1 MSDPMQSA
9 SSDEPNE
16 ISVDLTK
23 IAEDIQE
30 KANVVINQYQEKAND
45 PKTRQIASAVFGI
58 CFSTGLTYFAAKRGA
73 KAGMKDFVNAGQDLI
88 NAAGTYANVA
98 EENARSSYDA
108 VRVLTEATKSVTKAI
123 KKN

>member
-1 MSDPMQSA
+1 MTESNIPTPSDDNS
-9 SSDEPNE
+9 E
-16 ISVDLTK
+16 INIDLNK

-30 KANVVINQYQEKAND
+30 KANVVINQYQEKAKD
-45 PKTRQIASAVFGI
+45 PKNRQIASAVVGLA
-58 CFSTGLTYFAAKRGA
+58 FSTGITYFAAKRGA

-98 EENARSSYDA
+98 EDNARMSYDA
-108 VRVLTEATKSVTKAI
+108 VRVLTEATKNVAKAT